1 IFGLYFLVP
10 FGLALAVLLLEGG
23 LRSRRPGLIWTAL
36 AMPVVLLLM
45 VIFGHR
51 SDAIYQEFL
60 RIFTARLGADPL
72 YCTLL
77 ASAAFY
83 AYAALRRVGWAI
95 EAMAATLAIL
105 ALVKPAMLNV
115 PDFGGNPTPL
125 ILAATLILGL
135 GIWQRQSWRCLAGS
149 FGLVLGLALAL
160 PTEYRWPIVF
170 HVLL

>member
-1 IFGLYFLVP
+1 
-10 FGLALAVLLLEGG
+10 
-23 LRSRRPGLIWTAL
+23 
-36 AMPVVLLLM
+36 
-45 VIFGHR
+45 
-51 SDAIYQEFL
+51 
-60 RIFTARLGADPL
+60 RLGADPL

-125 ILAATLILGL
+125 ILAATPILRP

-170 HVLL
+170 HVLLLTMLLIGATFEDALSRVLRIAGASLMLIAALRVLFLPLTPPPGV